1 MNVSRVDRRA
11 GSAQGHRTA
20 IEYENSLSL
29 TAMQTHHAE
38 QFFTAWSRG
47 PFSHLSK
54 LAIPSAPAPRGFNL
68 KARGHL
74 VDGMLSARVYS
85 DALTGTSGSH
95 LDEDPIVTNVVTSG
109 WAEFES
115 GRQKHLV
122 GPGQICIRDT
132 KASWSFSCAP
142 ATIGHVVSLP
152 RRLVIPHISS
162 PRVLNQGHMAEADTP
177 EVRLLTCF
185 LQGIANNTDDFA
197 ESAATRTMARDACAM
212 LLAGIVS
219 QRPGQASEH
228 RSVLLRAAKEVV
240 ENNLENPD
248 LSPRFIARKVGV
260 SLRTLHRYF
269 AEANES
275 AMEFVRLRRVQKAHD
290 ELLGHGDVI
299 RLSDISARMCYSDV
313 SHFIRH
319 FKSVYGAT
327 PAAYVKE
334 FRKAGSA

>member
-1 MNVSRVDRRA
+1 MNVSQAGRRA
-11 GSAQGHRTA
+11 GSTQGHRTA

-29 TAMQTHHAE
+29 TAAQTQNAE
-38 QFFTAWSRG
+38 QLFTAWSRG

-54 LAIPSAPAPRGFNL
+54 LAIPSAATPHGFNL
-68 KARGHL
+68 RARGHL
-74 VDGMLSARVYS
+74 VDGMLSAHVYS

-95 LDEDPIVTNVVTSG
+95 LDEDPVVANVVTSG

-115 GRQKHLV
+115 GRQRHLV

-142 ATIGHVVSLP
+142 ATTGHVVSIP
-152 RRLVIPHISS
+152 RSLVIPHIGS
-162 PRVLNQGHMAEADTP
+162 PKVLNQGHMADANTP
-177 EVRLLTCF
+177 EVRFLTCF
-185 LQGIANNTDDFA
+185 LRGIANNSDDFA
-197 ESAATRTMARDACAM
+197 ESAVARTMARDACA
-212 LLAGIVS
+212 LLLSGIIS
-219 QRPGQASEH
+219 PRPGQADEY
-228 RSVLLRAAKEVV
+228 RSVLLRAAKDVV
-240 ENNLENPD
+240 ENNLENPE
-248 LSPRFIARKVGV
+248 LSPRFIARAVGV

-290 ELLGHGDVI
+290 ELLRQGDVI
-299 RLSDISARMCYSDV
+299 RLSDISARMCYSDT

-319 FKSVYGAT
+319 FKSVYGVT

-334 FRKAGSA
+334 FRKSSSV